1 MTAKEIIAY
10 MESLQNEEQRRV
22 LMGFFKTGPGE
33 YGEGDEFLGL
43 KVPQTREVVKAAWKD
58 FPLDEVPELLM
69 SKWHEV
75 RLCGLLILVAKF
87 ERLTKRA
94 AARTPLECTERTGTA
109 RTPLECTERTGT
121 ERTPLECTETIKT
134 PLECAEEAIR
144 GRDEILTMYLQYAE
158 RANNWDLVDLSVP
171 KILGHWLLLPT
182 NLSPLPTIPE
192 HSSPT
197 RSLSPHRGGDPLQIA
212 YKRQV
217 LDELAQSDNLWKQ
230 RMSMVCSWKTSQMGD
245 PSWCLRYAEIHL
257 HHPHD
262 LMHKAVGWMLR
273 EMGKRCSMDLLR
285 DFLRQHAHEMP
296 RTMLRYAIEKMS
308 EQERQYWMAIPQD
321 FAPAKNSKANRFAG
335 IPVSDFVEMILMG
348 DDEAMYYLLHDRLK
362 RPLHERYE
370 AYNNCLFDDYEDVID
385 DFFLNLRECGRYPYE
400 PLQRIKKKESFETW
414 LLNTFRN
421 YLRNRAEAEGGVI
434 SSQPNCEAHALI
446 AGEGSIS
453 DEEKIRVV
461 SQLIAYAHQVFYPRG
476 RFIFLR
482 SLLTMLNKQRA
493 VPNKE
498 MAEAL
503 DMSDLA
509 YRVAVYRM
517 KQNVRHFRN
526 RLHKGETLRLDEEHQ
541 QMADNI
547 NRDFIH
553 LYPMLFRIY
562 LECIDTLKTSTA
574 VKDLRQQYL
583 EERGFA
589 VHEPDADSPIRV
601 RIPAF
606 WEKLNRWMT
615 T

>member
-1 MTAKEIIAY
+1 
-10 MESLQNEEQRRV
+10 MESLQNEEQRRI

-43 KVPQTREVVKAAWKD
+43 KVPQTREVVKMALNID
-58 FPLDEVPELLM
+58 HGPLTIDEVPELLM

-87 ERLTKRA
+87 EKLATKR
-94 AARTPLECTERTGTA
+94 LENDE
-109 RTPLECTERTGT
+109 
-121 ERTPLECTETIKT
+121 K
-134 PLECAEEAIR
+134 AIR
-144 GRDEILTMYLQYAE
+144 GRDEILTMYLKYAE
-158 RANNWDLVDLSVP
+158 RANNWDLVDLSVH
-171 KILGHWLLLPT
+171 KILGHWLLLPS
-182 NLSPLPTIPE
+182 NL
-192 HSSPT
+192 
-197 RSLSPHRGGDPLQIA
+197 GDKDNKI
-212 YKRQV
+212 KV
-217 LDELAQSDNLWKQ
+217 LDGLAQSDNLWKQ
-230 RMSMVCSWKTSQMGD
+230 RMSIVCSWKTSQMGD

-273 EMGKRCSMDLLR
+273 EMGKRVSMDLLR

-296 RTMLRYAIEKMS
+296 RTMLRYAIEKMP

-321 FAPAKNSKANRFAG
+321 FAPAKKSKVNRFAG
-335 IPVSDFVEMILMG
+335 IPVPDFVEMILKG

-362 RPLHERYE
+362 HPLHDRYE
-370 AYNNCLFDDYEDVID
+370 AYSNHLCDDYEDVID
-385 DFFLNLRECGRYPYE
+385 DFFLYLRENGRYPYE
-400 PLQRIKKKESFETW
+400 PLQRIKKKEAFESW

-421 YLRNRAEAEGGVI
+421 YMSNRAETEGQGF
-434 SSQPNCEAHALI
+434 SSQPNCEAHSLI
-446 AGEGSIS
+446 VSDGGIG
-453 DEEKIRVV
+453 DEEKIRIV
-461 SQLIAYAHQVFYPRG
+461 SRLIAYAHQVFYPRG

-517 KQNVRHFRN
+517 KQNVKRFRE
-526 RLHKGETLRLDEEHQ
+526 RLLNGETVRLDDEHQ
-541 QMADNI
+541 QIADYI

-553 LYPMLFRIY
+553 LYPTLFRIY

-574 VKDLRQQYL
+574 VKDLRKQYL
-583 EERGFA
+583 EERGYA
-589 VHEPDADSPIRV
+589 VHEPNADSPIRV

-606 WEKLNRWMT
+606 WEKLNRWIT
-615 T
+615 I